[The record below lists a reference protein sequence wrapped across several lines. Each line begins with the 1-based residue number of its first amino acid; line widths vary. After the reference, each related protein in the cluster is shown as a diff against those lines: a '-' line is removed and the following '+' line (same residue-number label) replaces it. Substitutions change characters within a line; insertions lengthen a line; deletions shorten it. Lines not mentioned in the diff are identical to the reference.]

1 MSPLLRDASLSA
13 GSGSAGSASLCMDS
27 GEMLRL
33 LRAHDA
39 HQAQHRLRARE
50 DLHEPRPALYLTA
63 HALLNVVA
71 AYAPAVLRGEVEVG
85 QGVGLGLLEERT
97 RAGRQRVHRVDGS
110 PVGRPRAGGVRPAE
124 DGLHRPGRHR
134 PMALGGQQG
143 ANVALEVDDTALPA
157 GGRQAL
163 GDRACEASVGVA
175 GDEADAREPALAQ
188 AAQEAELTGVG
199 LGVDR
204 RDTEYAAHA
213 VGADADRGGGR
224 GRLDAAAPP
233 APHIRR
239 VEEQVGRLDSGQT
252 ARRELAD
259 LGVERPA
266 HGADLVLREPLYAHL
281 AAIRSIFLVDT
292 PLAHDS
298 APAAAAA
305 LSARE

>member
-1 MSPLLRDASLSA
+1 MSPLLRDASLST

-71 AYAPAVLRGEVEVG
+71 ACAPAVLRGEVEVG
-85 QGVGLGLLEERT
+85 QGVGLGPLEERT
-97 RAGRQRVHRVDGS
+97 RAGRQHVHRVDGS
-110 PVGRPRAGGVRPAE
+110 PVGRPRGGGVRLAE

-143 ANVALEVDDTALPA
+143 ANVALEVDDAALPA

-175 GDEADAREPALAQ
+175 DDEADAREPALAGC
-188 AAQEAELTGVG
+188 AGSRAN
-199 LGVDR
+199 R
-204 RDTEYAAHA
+204 RRSRCRPPRYR
-213 VGADADRGGGR
+213 VCGARRRSQHRSRWRPRSTGR
-224 GRLDAAAPP
+224 GRPSCTSHTSRRGAGRAPRLRP
-233 APHIRR
+233 DRAPR
-239 VEEQVGRLDSGQT
+239 
-252 ARRELAD
+252 ARRPRCRA
-259 LGVERPA
+259 
-266 HGADLVLREPLYAHL
+266 
-281 AAIRSIFLVDT
+281 T
-292 PLAHDS
+292 CTWC
-298 APAAAAA
+298 
-305 LSARE
+305 